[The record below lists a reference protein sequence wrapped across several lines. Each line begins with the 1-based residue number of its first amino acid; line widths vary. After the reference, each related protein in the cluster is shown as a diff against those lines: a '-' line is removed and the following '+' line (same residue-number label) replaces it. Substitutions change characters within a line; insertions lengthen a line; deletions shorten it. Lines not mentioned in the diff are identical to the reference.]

1 MKLATLL
8 YIRNS
13 KGEYLLMNRQR
24 NPNKGLLSPPGG
36 KIHAD
41 EAESPSACAVRE
53 AMEECSMNTVKDDWK
68 LSGIITEKNFPY
80 AGNIMIFI
88 MSYNKPYDIL
98 PPPCEE
104 GDFVF
109 ADPDRIP
116 YMKIPETDRKMI
128 WKLVMNQSHEP
139 FIVTLDCTNYP
150 EISLV

>member
-36 KIHAD
+36 KLHAD

-53 AMEECSMNTVKDDWK
+53 AMEECSMNTGKDDWR
-68 LSGIITEKNFPY
+68 LAGIITEKNFPD

-88 MSYNKPYDIL
+88 MSYKKPHDIL
-98 PPPCEE
+98 PPPCNE
-104 GDFVF
+104 GAFTFVKPNEI
-109 ADPDRIP
+109 PD
-116 YMKIPETDRKMI
+116 MKIPETDRQFI
-128 WKLVMNQSHEP
+128 WKLVMKESPEP
-139 FIVTLDCTNYP
+139 FLVTLDCTNYP
-150 EISLV
+150 EIFLT

>member
-36 KIHAD
+36 KLHAD

-53 AMEECSMNTVKDDWK
+53 AMEECSMVTNKDDWR
-68 LSGIITEKNFPY
+68 LAGIITEKNFPE

-88 MSYNKPYDIL
+88 MNYKKPYDIL
-98 PPPCEE
+98 PPPCNE
-104 GDFVF
+104 GDFSY
-109 ADPDRIP
+109 ANPDEIP
-116 YMKIPETDRKMI
+116 DMKIPETDRQFI
-128 WKLVMNQSHEP
+128 WKLVMKESPEP
-139 FIVTLDCTNYP
+139 FLVTLDCTNYP
-150 EISLV
+150 EISVV